1 MEKLKFCYSAIDEE
15 GVVRLS
21 QSVEKI
27 ECLKLEEC
35 NLTPRGISSLAAQIK
50 NRSVPVRLVC
60 AFVN

>member
-1 MEKLKFCYSAIDEE
+1 MEKLEFCNIAIDEE

-21 QSVEKI
+21 QCVEKI
-27 ECLKLEEC
+27 ECLELEIR
-35 NLTPRGISSLAAQIK
+35 NSTPRGISSLAAHIK

>member
-1 MEKLKFCYSAIDEE
+1 MEKLEFSSMAIDEE

-21 QSVEKI
+21 PCIDKI
-27 ECLKLEEC
+27 ERLELRNC

-60 AFVN
+60 GFVN